1 MTHQSRITQGRKFDQ
16 VRSGAAEIFLR
27 DGFSGASVDDIA
39 RSARVSKATLYSY
52 FPDKRL
58 MFREVLRSTLD
69 DAFRDLPF
77 DPDQSGPAATALAQV
92 VADLSR
98 WLMTGP
104 RLHLH
109 RVVIAEASR
118 FPEDAT
124 TYDRTLTDRLVT
136 PLACL
141 IDGWIKQGDIR
152 AHDSAVSAR
161 QLVALLVGQ
170 LQHRALLDGT
180 DPVPADVEETAA
192 ATAAL
197 FLAAY
202 T

>member
-16 VRSGAAEIFLR
+16 VRNGAAEIFLR

-69 DAFRDLPF
+69 DAFKQLPF
-77 DPDQSGPAATALAQV
+77 DPDQSGPASEALPIIMTGLAQ
-92 VADLSR
+92 
-98 WLMTGP
+98 WLMTEP

-109 RVVIAEASR
+109 RVVIAEAAR
-118 FPEDAT
+118 FPEDAQ
-124 TYDRTLTDRLVT
+124 TYDRTMNDRIVA
-136 PLACL
+136 PLARL
-141 IDGWIKQGDIR
+141 IEGWIALDEVR
-152 AHDSAVSAR
+152 LHDAMTSAR
-161 QLVALLVGQ
+161 QMVAMLIGQ
-170 LQHRALLDGT
+170 LQHRALLDG
-180 DPVPADVEETAA
+180 ADLAPDRADDTAA
-192 ATAAL
+192 ATASL

-202 T
+202 S

>member
-16 VRSGAAEIFLR
+16 VRTGAAEIFLR

-69 DAFRDLPF
+69 EAFRQLPF
-77 DPDQSGPAATALAQV
+77 DPQQPGPAAEALPVIMTNLAQ
-92 VADLSR
+92 
-98 WLMTGP
+98 WLLTEP

-118 FPEDAT
+118 FPEDAQ
-124 TYDRTLTDRLVT
+124 TYDRTMNDRIVA
-136 PLACL
+136 PLAQL
-141 IDGWIKQGDIR
+141 IDGWIARDEVR
-152 AHDSAVSAR
+152 LHDATTSAR
-161 QLVALLVGQ
+161 QLVALLIGQ
-170 LQHRALLDGT
+170 LQHRALLDGV
-180 DPVPADVEETAA
+180 DPVPTQVGETAA

-202 T
+202 N

>member
-1 MTHQSRITQGRKFDQ
+1 MTQHSKITQGRKFDQ
-16 VRSGAAEIFLR
+16 VRNGAAEIFLR

-69 DAFRDLPF
+69 HAFRQLPF
-77 DPDQSGPAATALAQV
+77 NPEQSGPASEALPVIMTDMAQ
-92 VADLSR
+92 
-98 WLMTGP
+98 WLLTEP

-109 RVVIAEASR
+109 RVVIAEAMR
-118 FPEDAT
+118 FPEDALA
-124 TYDRTLTDRLVT
+124 YDRTMNERIVA
-136 PLACL
+136 PLAGL
-141 IDGWIKQGDIR
+141 IDGWIARDEIR
-152 AHDSAVSAR
+152 LHDATTSAR
-161 QLVALLVGQ
+161 QLVALLIGQ
-170 LQHRALLDGT
+170 LRHRALLEGT
-180 DPVPADVEETAA
+180 DPAPIDVGQTAG